1 MKELLE
7 LYNEELPIVYS
18 TQFCE
23 IPPWKLN
30 LPTIHKECAKF
41 KKSETNPGTYQQEF
55 LQLINKYPMSLNIY
69 TDGSKTANGT
79 GSAFYTNGQSYSWKI
94 HAAASIYTAE
104 LYAIW
109 QAIRYTEFMP
119 QHTSTICTDSQCH

>member
-30 LPTIHKECAKF
+30 LPTIHKEFPNSRNLKQTWYL
-41 KKSETNPGTYQQEF
+41 STGIPSTDQQH
-55 LQLINKYPMSLNIY
+55 PMSLNIY

-79 GSAFYTNGQSYSWKI
+79 GRDFIQMDNHNSGKN
-94 HAAASIYTAE
+94 HAAASFIQ
-104 LYAIW
+104 LNS
-109 QAIRYTEFMP
+109 MP
-119 QHTSTICTDSQCH
+119 FKPFATQNLCHNIPQPSVHLSVPLKQ